1 MGCSKITE
9 HPCCTGSPLVPK
21 KTPRKKTRG
30 KKTTAEEN
38 DLLNASKKTQPK
50 KTPIFKP
57 ADLPHF
63 QNGDDSLV
71 MAPKLQPI
79 PQFYDRRRCRSPK
92 RLRLFTIG
100 WGKQTRNC
108 AYLGRSKDA
117 NIGGDSCGRVGSWL
131 RDAVVYELS

>member
-1 MGCSKITE
+1 MGYSKITE
-9 HPCCTGSPLVPK
+9 HPCSAGSLLVPK

-63 QNGDDSLV
+63 QDGVDKII
-71 MAPKLQPI
+71 A
-79 PQFYDRRRCRSPK
+79 DRVA
-92 RLRLFTIG
+92 RLCNLAT
-100 WGKQTRNC
+100 
-108 AYLGRSKDA
+108 
-117 NIGGDSCGRVGSWL
+117 V
-131 RDAVVYELS
+131 